1 MNKKQEYSNCL
12 AKWLNARTLV
22 SQYLGFNL
30 CSASKIGVVKPIPKG
45 HCRD

>member
-22 SQYLGFNL
+22 SHYLGFSL
-30 CSASKIGVVKPIPKG
+30 RSASEIGVVKPIPKG
-45 HCRD
+45 CCRD